1 MPRQRQAMSQPP
13 LSPPCR
19 RQETARR
26 RGIMASCVRFF
37 PWRCSCPLGCQQ
49 AFQAATAVSGRTV
62 PSRRCNRS
70 RWQQPDTGVRPKE
83 GRLDGRRLVSIAVLT
98 VLLSS
103 VGAVMAASGALA
115 DEKTATFTIQLSGAA
130 EVCPTAPGTCGG
142 PGTGTATITID
153 RNART
158 LCYTIMTSTVALPLL
173 AAHIH
178 EAPVGEAGPVVVP
191 LFTQPVNAAT
201 VGPTCLTNLD
211 KNLLKDI
218 IRNPENYSVNFHN
231 APFPNGAV
239 RGQLAS

>member
-1 MPRQRQAMSQPP
+1 M
-13 LSPPCR
+13 
-19 RQETARR
+19 
-26 RGIMASCVRFF
+26 
-37 PWRCSCPLGCQQ
+37 
-49 AFQAATAVSGRTV
+49 
-62 PSRRCNRS
+62 
-70 RWQQPDTGVRPKE
+70 
-83 GRLDGRRLVSIAVLT
+83 GRRLVSIAVLT
-98 VLLSS
+98 VVLSV

-115 DEKTATFTIQLSGAA
+115 DEKTATFTVQLSGAA

-158 LCYTIMTSTVALPLL
+158 LCYSITTQDVALPLL

-178 EAPVGEAGPVVVP
+178 VAPVGQAGPVVIP

-201 VGPTCLTNLD
+201 VGPTCPTDLD

-218 IRNPENYSVNFHN
+218 IRNPENYYVNVHN

-239 RGQLAS
+239 RGQLA

>member
-1 MPRQRQAMSQPP
+1 M
-13 LSPPCR
+13 
-19 RQETARR
+19 
-26 RGIMASCVRFF
+26 
-37 PWRCSCPLGCQQ
+37 
-49 AFQAATAVSGRTV
+49 
-62 PSRRCNRS
+62 
-70 RWQQPDTGVRPKE
+70 
-83 GRLDGRRLVSIAVLT
+83 GRRLVSIAVLSL
-98 VLLSS
+98 VLSA

-158 LCYTIMTSTVALPLL
+158 LCYTITTQNVALPLL

-201 VGPTCLTNLD
+201 VGPTCLTDLD

-218 IRNPENYSVNFHN
+218 IRNPENHYVNVHN

-239 RGQLAS
+239 RGQVA